1 MVNNDNQWLIYRFG
15 GDWNHGIL
23 WLSIYWECHHPSWR
37 THIFQRGR
45 YTTNQSS
52 LGRLGSFVR
61 DMSMGQKPGGQHM
74 STPKFEGFMDLHPAQ
89 NHGYDRSRPILIVA
103 AMKAFLRMTYH
114 RLGLQIRGTIGP
126 VLLPY
131 HVPKLLAPNQ
141 LPQFLGPR
149 LTNLAPWTIPEF
161 LGSTIW
167 GIYEDSMTIIVMII
181 LCHYNITR
189 SIHINIRI
197 NIYIYIYIYIYV
209 YMEPFKSKSKILK
222 DSRHFQQLLNHY
234 AATGSLALSRY
245 AAGWLGVAKK
255 SLRRSGSRGFFMGK
269 YRENHGKVL
278 CNLEK

>member
-89 NHGYDRSRPILIVA
+89 NHGYDRSRPIPIVA

-126 VLLPY
+126 VLL
-131 HVPKLLAPNQ
+131 LIMFQSCWLQTNFPNF
-141 LPQFLGPR
+141 LVRDWPTWPLGPFLNFLVPPFGESTR
-149 LTNLAPWTIPEF
+149 IPW
-161 LGSTIW
+161 
-167 GIYEDSMTIIVMII
+167 
-181 LCHYNITR
+181 
-189 SIHINIRI
+189 
-197 NIYIYIYIYIYV
+197 
-209 YMEPFKSKSKILK
+209 
-222 DSRHFQQLLNHY
+222 QLLLWLFM
-234 AATGSLALSRY
+234 SL
-245 AAGWLGVAKK
+245 
-255 SLRRSGSRGFFMGK
+255 
-269 YRENHGKVL
+269 
-278 CNLEK
+278 